1 MERRRDRGADDNY
14 SMGIFHKL
22 PSIGSAWAKDCV
34 LYDLGVR
41 DHDPMCVWYFNILYI
56 QGQLN
61 LLRIVQGMVV
71 LWFIFFFV
79 IQS

>member
-14 SMGIFHKL
+14 GTGIFHKL
-22 PSIGSAWAKDCV
+22 PSTGSAWAKDRV
-34 LYDLGVR
+34 LCDLVVR
-41 DHDPMCVWYFNILYI
+41 EHDLMCVWYFNILYT
-56 QGQLN
+56 QGQLH
-61 LLRIVQGMVV
+61 LLHIVQGMVV